1 MRRIRQGAVVLVLAL
16 ACAIPASASALPP
29 IKHVAII
36 VLENKT
42 VADWFGPTGRAFAPY
57 LSTTLPKQG
66 EVMLRMYGIGHNSAT
81 NYIALVSGQPPTPA
95 SKNDCPDPLKHVTP
109 ETGPSGIAHSDG
121 CQYPANF
128 KTIADQLTA
137 KGLTWKGYNQ
147 DIPAPCS
154 QLSHNPAPGT
164 SYARKH
170 NAFIFFDS
178 VIQSGLCQSNVV
190 GFHALDADLAA
201 GTLPNFSVIAP
212 NECDDGHTACPA
224 TLPSNP
230 VTDDID
236 QLKQADAF
244 LKKYVPKILAVP
256 AMKQDG
262 LLIVTFDESVLD
274 STACC
279 NEQPGPAAK
288 YPGSYF
294 GEPFGRGGGDNG
306 GIMISPFISPGS
318 SHLIGLHLNTNPYN
332 LYSTLRS
339 IEDIFGLG
347 HLGYAAQP
355 GLKPF
360 GADVFDRG

>member
-16 ACAIPASASALPP
+16 ACAIPAPASALPP
-29 IKHVAII
+29 IKHVAIV
-36 VLENKT
+36 VLENKS
-42 VADWFGPTGRAFAPY
+42 VADWFGPTGRIFAPY

-66 EVMLRMYGIGHNSAT
+66 EVMLRMYGIGHNSAD
-81 NYIALVSGQPPTPA
+81 NYIAMVSGQPPTPA
-95 SKNDCPDPLKHVTP
+95 SKNDCPDPVKQVSPAT
-109 ETGPSGIAHSDG
+109 TPSGIAQSDG

-128 KTIADQLTA
+128 KTIADQLA
-137 KGLTWKGYNQ
+137 AGGLTWKGYNQ

-154 QLSHNPAPGT
+154 PLSHNPAPGT

-170 NAFIFFDS
+170 NPFVFFDS
-178 VIQSGLCQSNVV
+178 LIQSGECQANDV
-190 GFHALDADLAA
+190 GFTELDADLAA
-201 GTLPNFSVIAP
+201 GTLPNFSVIVP
-212 NECDDGHTACPA
+212 NECDDGHTACPS
-224 TLPSNP
+224 TLPANP
-230 VTDDID
+230 VTDDFD

-262 LLIVTFDESVLD
+262 LLIVTFDESVID

-279 NEQPGPAAK
+279 NEQPGPAAP

-306 GIMISPFISPGS
+306 GILISRFISPGS
-318 SHLIGLHLNTNPYN
+318 SHLLGLHLNINPYN
-332 LYSTLRS
+332 LYSVLRS
-339 IEDIFGLG
+339 VEDIFGVG
-347 HLGYAAQP
+347 HLGFAGQT